1 MFVLNDFGLPFL
13 REFVLEQFDSFLE
26 ALVLELEFFD
36 RLSEDSILPLTLLDF
51 PLVFEFALL
60 MLLLCR
66 CQFLFALFHFPLE

>member
-1 MFVLNDFGLPFL
+1 MLNDFSLLFL
-13 REFVLEQFDSFLE
+13 RQFVLEQLDSFLE
-26 ALVLELEFFD
+26 ALVLVLEFLD
-36 RLSEDSILPLTLLDF
+36 QLPADSILPHTLLDF